1 MNSFE
6 LIVKTLKSADAIL
19 IGASNGLSIAEGYNI
34 FADNDM
40 FRSQFGDYQRR
51 FGIRC
56 LLEGFFFN
64 YPSNADRQ
72 EFLDRAVKYWV
83 KQYLPSEVMKN
94 LLGIVG
100 DKDYFVL
107 TTNGDTHLELS
118 GFDPSKV
125 FEIEN
130 TFVRVAKGL
139 PVDDKSCQLQDFIAK
154 HSGKKIAILE
164 LGIGRNNRIIKPLL
178 FQVAQSEPQSVFIA
192 LNMPNEIALPMQ
204 TINAPLALP
213 GDIAVTLRKLLKVS
227 EKPNIDR

>member
-1 MNSFE
+1 METDNAIKA
-6 LIVKTLKSADAIL
+6 LRNADAIL

-64 YPSNADRQ
+64 YPKQTERQ

-83 KQYLPSEVMKN
+83 TDYTPTEVMKD
-94 LLGIVG
+94 LLRIVG
-100 DKDYFVL
+100 DKDYFIA

-118 GFDPSKV
+118 GFDPAKV

-130 TFVRVAKGL
+130 TFERVAKGL
-139 PVDDKSCQLQDFIAK
+139 PVDDKSRQLQEFLAK
-154 HSGKKIAILE
+154 YSGKKIAILE
-164 LGIGRNNRIIKPLL
+164 LGIGRNNRIIKPFL
-178 FQVAQSEPQSVFIA
+178 FQVAQSEPQSMFIA

-204 TINAPLALP
+204 AINAPLALP
-213 GDIAVTLRKLLKVS
+213 GDIAITLRKLLKVDES
-227 EKPNIDR
+227 V

>member
-1 MNSFE
+1 MEKLLGNARQS
-6 LIVKTLKSADAIL
+6 LQQADAVL

-40 FRSQFGDYQRR
+40 FRSQFSDYQRR

-64 YPSNADRQ
+64 YPTQSERQ
-72 EFLDRAVKYWV
+72 EFLNRVVKYWV
-83 KQYLPSEVMKN
+83 TDYTPSEVMKN
-94 LLGIVG
+94 LLRIVG
-100 DKDYFVL
+100 DKDYFVA

-139 PVDDKSCQLQDFIAK
+139 PVDDKSHQLQEFLAK

-164 LGIGRNNRIIKPLL
+164 LGIGCNNRIIKPFL

-204 TINAPLALP
+204 EVNASLALP
-213 GDIAVTLRKLLKVS
+213 GDIAATLRKLLKAD
-227 EKPNIDR
+227 EKV

>member
-64 YPSNADRQ
+64 YPKQTERQ
-72 EFLDRAVKYWV
+72 EFFDRAVQYWV
-83 KQYLPSEVMKN
+83 TDYTPTEVMKD
-94 LLGIVG
+94 LLRIVG
-100 DKDYFVL
+100 DKDYFIA

-118 GFDPSKV
+118 GFDPAKV

-130 TFVRVAKGL
+130 TFERVAKGL
-139 PVDDKSCQLQDFIAK
+139 PVDDKSRQLQEFLAK
-154 HSGKKIAILE
+154 YSGKKIAILE
-164 LGIGRNNRIIKPLL
+164 LGIGRNNRIIKPFL

-192 LNMPNEIALPMQ
+192 LNMSNEIALPMQ
-204 TINAPLALP
+204 TVNAPLALP
-213 GDIAVTLRKLLKVS
+213 GDIATTLRKLLKVD
-227 EKPNIDR
+227 EKV

>member
-1 MNSFE
+1 METDNAIKA
-6 LIVKTLKSADAIL
+6 LRNADAIL

-64 YPSNADRQ
+64 YPKQTERQ

-83 KQYLPSEVMKN
+83 TDYTPTEVMKD
-94 LLGIVG
+94 LLRIVG
-100 DKDYFVL
+100 DKDYFIA

-118 GFDPSKV
+118 GFDPAKV

-130 TFVRVAKGL
+130 TFERVAKGL
-139 PVDDKSCQLQDFIAK
+139 PVDDKSRQLQEFLAK
-154 HSGKKIAILE
+154 YSGKKIAILE
-164 LGIGRNNRIIKPLL
+164 LGIGRNNRIIKPFL
-178 FQVAQSEPQSVFIA
+178 FQVAQSEPQSMFIA

-204 TINAPLALP
+204 AINAPLVLP
-213 GDIAVTLRKLLKVS
+213 GDIAITLRKLLKVDES
-227 EKPNIDR
+227 V

>member
-1 MNSFE
+1 METDNAIKA
-6 LIVKTLKSADAIL
+6 LRNADAIL

-64 YPSNADRQ
+64 YPKQTERQ
-72 EFLDRAVKYWV
+72 EFLDRAVKYSV
-83 KQYLPSEVMKN
+83 PDYTPTEVMKD
-94 LLGIVG
+94 LLRIVG
-100 DKDYFVL
+100 DKDYFIA

-118 GFDPSKV
+118 GFDPAKV

-130 TFVRVAKGL
+130 TFERVAKGL
-139 PVDDKSCQLQDFIAK
+139 PVDDKSRQLQEFLAK
-154 HSGKKIAILE
+154 YSGKKIAILE
-164 LGIGRNNRIIKPLL
+164 LGIGRNNRIIKPFL
-178 FQVAQSEPQSVFIA
+178 FQVAQSEPQSMFIA

-204 TINAPLALP
+204 AINAPLALP
-213 GDIAVTLRKLLKVS
+213 GDIAITLRKLLKVDES
-227 EKPNIDR
+227 V

>member
-1 MNSFE
+1 MNSIE
-6 LIVKTLKSADAIL
+6 IVVKTLNSADAIL

-64 YPSNADRQ
+64 YPSNAESQ
-72 EFLDRAVKYWV
+72 EFLDRAVQYWV
-83 KQYLPSEVMKN
+83 TDYTPTEVMKD
-94 LLGIVG
+94 LLRIVG
-100 DKDYFVL
+100 DKDYFIA
-107 TTNGDTHLELS
+107 TTNGDTHLELA
-118 GFDPSKV
+118 GFDPAKV

-130 TFVRVAKGL
+130 TFERAAKGL
-139 PVDDKSCQLQDFIAK
+139 PVDDKSRQLQEFLAK
-154 HSGKKIAILE
+154 YSGKKIAILE
-164 LGIGRNNRIIKPLL
+164 LGIGRNNRIIKPFL

-204 TINAPLALP
+204 AINAPLALP
-213 GDIAVTLRKLLKVS
+213 GDIAITLRKLLKVDES
-227 EKPNIDR
+227 V

>member
-1 MNSFE
+1 METDNAIKA
-6 LIVKTLKSADAIL
+6 LRNADAIL

-64 YPSNADRQ
+64 YPKQTERQ

-83 KQYLPSEVMKN
+83 TDYTPTEVMKD
-94 LLGIVG
+94 LLRIVG
-100 DKDYFVL
+100 DKDYFIA

-118 GFDPSKV
+118 GFDPAKV

-130 TFVRVAKGL
+130 TFGRVAKGL
-139 PVDDKSCQLQDFIAK
+139 PVDDKSRQLQEFLAK
-154 HSGKKIAILE
+154 YSGKKIAILE
-164 LGIGRNNRIIKPLL
+164 LGIGRNNRIIKPFL
-178 FQVAQSEPQSVFIA
+178 FQVAQSEPQSMFIA

-204 TINAPLALP
+204 AINAPLALP
-213 GDIAVTLRKLLKVS
+213 GDIAITLRKLLKVDES
-227 EKPNIDR
+227 V

>member
-1 MNSFE
+1 MEANN
-6 LIVKTLKSADAIL
+6 VTKTLLNADAIL

-40 FRSQFGDYQRR
+40 FRSQFGDYQHR
-51 FGIRC
+51 FGIQC

-64 YPSNADRQ
+64 YPTQSERQ
-72 EFLDRAVKYWV
+72 EFLNRVVKYWV
-83 KQYLPSEVMKN
+83 TGYTPSEVMKN
-94 LLGIVG
+94 LLRIVG
-100 DKDYFVL
+100 NKDYFVV

-118 GFDPSKV
+118 GFDPTKV

-139 PVDDKSCQLQDFIAK
+139 PVDDKSRQLQEFLTK
-154 HSGKKIAILE
+154 YSGKKIAILE
-164 LGIGRNNRIIKPLL
+164 LGIGRNNRIIKPFL

-204 TINAPLALP
+204 TINAPLAIP
-213 GDIAVTLRKLLKVS
+213 GDIAATLREVLKAD
-227 EKPNIDR
+227 EKV